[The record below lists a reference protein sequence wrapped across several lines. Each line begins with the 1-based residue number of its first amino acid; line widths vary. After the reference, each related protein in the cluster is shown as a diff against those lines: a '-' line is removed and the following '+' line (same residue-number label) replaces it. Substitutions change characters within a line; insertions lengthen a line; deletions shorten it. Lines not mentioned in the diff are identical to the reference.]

1 MSDIG
6 KLKEAFLN
14 FTEASKSLEAYYGR
28 LQEQVKYLTLEVE
41 EKNRQLE
48 VALSS
53 TEEAK
58 DYLKGILENL
68 KDAII
73 VLDTD
78 KNVSMMNRA
87 SEDLLMQN
95 AGDVIGRP
103 FEGLPFSLERDGD
116 EGVLTIGA
124 KKHSVIVS
132 HSEVLDRQGL
142 LRGHVILFKDI
153 TRIKELEAQNERN
166 YRLIAM
172 GEMAA
177 KIVHEIRSP
186 LCSIELYAS
195 MLARDLEGTQHLDM
209 AKGISTGISSLN
221 NILTNMLFFAKPQ
234 KPILRPIDICRLL
247 DETVF
252 MLMPMIES
260 RGLKFLREIESGVSV
275 RGDAD
280 LLKQV
285 FLNILLNAIQA
296 TPENGAIT
304 ANCRNEERSAQIEI
318 SDQGQGIEPEN
329 IEKIFDPFFSTKEKG
344 TGLGLAISAKIVQA
358 HGGTIKVKS
367 VPGQGAAFCL
377 SFPENAD
384 AVQGNTMMK
393 EGIFL

>member
-14 FTEASKSLEAYYGR
+14 FTEASKSLEEYYGR

-41 EKNRQLE
+41 EKNRQL
-48 VALSS
+48 
-53 TEEAK
+53 
-58 DYLKGILENL
+58 
-68 KDAII
+68 
-73 VLDTD
+73 
-78 KNVSMMNRA
+78 
-87 SEDLLMQN
+87 
-95 AGDVIGRP
+95 
-103 FEGLPFSLERDGD
+103 
-116 EGVLTIGA
+116 
-124 KKHSVIVS
+124 
-132 HSEVLDRQGL
+132 
-142 LRGHVILFKDI
+142 
-153 TRIKELEAQNERN
+153 KELEAQNERN

-234 KPILRPIDICRLL
+234 KPILRPVDICRLL
-247 DETVF
+247 GETVF
-252 MLMPMIES
+252 MLMPMLES
-260 RGLKFLREIESGVSV
+260 RGLRFIRGIGQGVSV

-296 TPENGAIT
+296 TPEGGAVT
-304 ANCRNEERSAQIEI
+304 GSCRNEGQSAVLEI
-318 SDQGQGIEPEN
+318 SDEGPGIEPQN

-358 HGGTIKVKS
+358 HGGTIRVKS
-367 VPGQGAAFCL
+367 TPGHGAAFCL
-377 SFPENAD
+377 SFPENTNLSLSD
-384 AVQGNTMMK
+384 IIMK
-393 EGIFL
+393 EGIFS

>member
-48 VALSS
+48 DALSS

-116 EGVLTIGA
+116 EGVLTIGS
-124 KKHSVIVS
+124 KTHSVIVS

-296 TPENGAIT
+296 TPEGGAIT
-304 ANCRNEERSAQIEI
+304 ADCRNEEQSAQIEI
-318 SDQGQGIEPEN
+318 SDQGPGIETEN

-367 VPGQGAAFCL
+367 TPGQGAAFCL

-384 AVQGNTMMK
+384 AAQGDAMMK

>member
-1 MSDIG
+1 MNDIS

-14 FTEASKSLEAYYGR
+14 FTEASKSLEEYYGR

-41 EKNRQLE
+41 EKNRQLKD
-48 VALSS
+48 ALSS

-87 SEDLLMQN
+87 SEDLLMLN
-95 AGDVIGRP
+95 AASTFGRP
-103 FEGLPFSLERDGD
+103 FESLPFSLERDND
-116 EGVLTIGA
+116 EGVLTIGT

-132 HSEVLDRQGL
+132 HSEVLDNQGL

-166 YRLIAM
+166 HRLIAM

-252 MLMPMIES
+252 MLMPMIDS
-260 RGLKFLREIESGVSV
+260 RGLKFLREIEQGVSV
-275 RGDAD
+275 HGDAD

-296 TPENGAIT
+296 MPEGRAIT
-304 ANCRNEERSAQIEI
+304 AHCRNEGQSALIEI
-318 SDQGQGIEPEN
+318 SDQGPGIEPEN
-329 IEKIFDPFFSTKEKG
+329 LEKIFDPFFSTKEKG

-358 HGGTIKVKS
+358 HGGTIKVLS
-367 VPGQGAAFCL
+367 TPGHGAAFRL

-384 AVQGNTMMK
+384 ASQNDTMMK

>member
-1 MSDIG
+1 MSEIG

-28 LQEQVKYLTLEVE
+28 LQEKVNYLTREVE

-48 VALSS
+48 VALGH

-68 KDAII
+68 RDAIV

-78 KNVSMMNRA
+78 KRVSMMNRA
-87 SEDLLMQN
+87 AEDLLLVN
-95 AGDVIGRP
+95 AEAAIGRD
-103 FEGLPFSLERDGD
+103 FEELSFSLQREGD
-116 EGVLTIGA
+116 EGVLTVNDMQYNVMI
-124 KKHSVIVS
+124 S
-132 HSEVLDRQGL
+132 HSEVLDQQGL

-153 TRIKELEAQNERN
+153 TRIKELEAWNERN
-166 YRLIAM
+166 HRLIAM

-195 MLARDLEGTQHLDM
+195 MLAKDLEGTEHLNM

-260 RGLKFLREIESGVSV
+260 RGLTFLRQIEQGVSV
-275 RGDAD
+275 HGDAD

-285 FLNILLNAIQA
+285 FLNVLLNAIQS
-296 TPENGAIT
+296 TPEGRAIT
-304 ANCRNEERSAQIEI
+304 ANCRNEGQSALVEI
-318 SDQGQGIEPEN
+318 SDQGPGIQPEN
-329 IEKIFDPFFSTKEKG
+329 LEKIFDPFFSTKEKG

-358 HGGTIKVKS
+358 HGGTIKVIS
-367 VPGQGAAFCL
+367 SPGHGAAFRI
-377 SFPENAD
+377 SFPENTITS
-384 AVQGNTMMK
+384 QGYTMKK

>member
-1 MSDIG
+1 MSEIG
-6 KLKEAFLN
+6 RLKEAFLN

-28 LQEQVKYLTLEVE
+28 LQEQVSYLTLEVE

-48 VALSS
+48 EALGH

-78 KNVSMMNRA
+78 KRVSMINRA
-87 SEDLLMQN
+87 AEELLLVNAESAVGRNFED
-95 AGDVIGRP
+95 
-103 FEGLPFSLERDGD
+103 LPFSLQREGD
-116 EGVLTIGA
+116 EGVL
-124 KKHSVIVS
+124 SVNDMQHNVIIS
-132 HSEVLDRQGL
+132 HSEVLDHQGL

-153 TRIKELEAQNERN
+153 TRIKELEARNERN
-166 YRLIAM
+166 HRLIAM

-195 MLARDLEGTQHLDM
+195 MLAKDLEGSEHLNM

-234 KPILRPIDICRLL
+234 KPILRPLDICRLL

-252 MLMPMIES
+252 MLMPMLEA
-260 RGLKFLREIESGVSV
+260 GGVNFLRQIEQGISV

-285 FLNILLNAIQA
+285 FLNILLNAIQS
-296 TPENGAIT
+296 TPEGRAIA
-304 ANCRNEERSAQIEI
+304 ANCRNEGGSALIEI
-318 SDQGQGIEPEN
+318 SDQGPGIQPEN
-329 IEKIFDPFFSTKEKG
+329 LEKIFDPFFSTKEKG

-358 HGGTIKVKS
+358 HGGTIKVTS
-367 VPGQGAAFCL
+367 SPGHGAAFRI

-384 AVQGNTMMK
+384 EAQGNTMMK
-393 EGIFL
+393 EGIFS

>member
-6 KLKEAFLN
+6 RLKEAFLN
-14 FTEASKSLEAYYGR
+14 FTEASKSLETYYGR
-28 LQEQVKYLTLEVE
+28 IQEQVNYLTREVE

-48 VALSS
+48 
-53 TEEAK
+53 
-58 DYLKGILENL
+58 
-68 KDAII
+68 
-73 VLDTD
+73 
-78 KNVSMMNRA
+78 
-87 SEDLLMQN
+87 
-95 AGDVIGRP
+95 
-103 FEGLPFSLERDGD
+103 
-116 EGVLTIGA
+116 
-124 KKHSVIVS
+124 
-132 HSEVLDRQGL
+132 
-142 LRGHVILFKDI
+142 KDI
-153 TRIKELEAQNERN
+153 TRIKELEAWNERN
-166 YRLIAM
+166 HRLIAM

-186 LCSIELYAS
+186 LCSVELYAS

-234 KPILRPIDICRLL
+234 KPLLRPVEICRLL
-247 DETVF
+247 EETVF
-252 MLMPMIES
+252 MLMPMLES
-260 RGLKFLREIESGVSV
+260 RGLKFIREIGQGVSV

-296 TPENGAIT
+296 TPEDRAIT
-304 ANCRNEERSAQIEI
+304 ANCRNEGQSALIEI
-318 SDQGQGIEPEN
+318 SDEGPGIEAEN

-358 HGGTIKVKS
+358 HGGTIKVMS
-367 VPGQGAAFCL
+367 IPGHGAMFRL
-377 SFPENAD
+377 SFPENSGASLCD
-384 AVQGNTMMK
+384 TMGK

>member
-41 EKNRQLE
+41 EKNRQLKD
-48 VALSS
+48 ALSS

-87 SEDLLMQN
+87 SEDLLMLN
-95 AGDVIGRP
+95 AEAVIGRP

-116 EGVLTIGA
+116 EGVLTIGSR
-124 KKHSVIVS
+124 KHSMIVS

-195 MLARDLEGTQHLDM
+195 MLAKDLEGTEHLNM

-234 KPILRPIDICRLL
+234 KPILRPVDICRLL
-247 DETVF
+247 EETVF
-252 MLMPMIES
+252 MLLPMIES
-260 RGLKFLREIESGVSV
+260 RGLTFHREIEQGVNV
-275 RGDAD
+275 CGDSD

-285 FLNILLNAIQA
+285 FLNILLNAIQS
-296 TPENGAIT
+296 TPEGMAIT
-304 ANCRNEERSAQIEI
+304 ASCRNEGPSALVEI
-318 SDQGQGIEPEN
+318 RDEGPGIEPEN

-358 HGGTIKVKS
+358 HGGTIKVIS
-367 VPGQGAAFCL
+367 SPGHGAAFRL
-377 SFPENAD
+377 WFPENAD
-384 AVQGNTMMK
+384 TSQGDTLMK
-393 EGIFL
+393 EGIFS

>member
-41 EKNRQLE
+41 EKNRQLKD
-48 VALSS
+48 ALSS

-95 AGDVIGRP
+95 AEAVIGRP
-103 FEGLPFSLERDGD
+103 FEGLPFSLERDND
-116 EGVLTIGA
+116 EGVLTVGSR
-124 KKHSVIVS
+124 KHSVIVS

-195 MLARDLEGTQHLDM
+195 MLARDLEGTQHMDM

-221 NILTNMLFFAKPQ
+221 NILTNMLYFAKPQ
-234 KPILRPIDICRLL
+234 KPVLRKVDICRLL

-252 MLMPMIES
+252 MLLPMIES
-260 RGLKFLREIESGVSV
+260 RGLKFLREIEPGVSV

-285 FLNILLNAIQA
+285 FLNILLNAIQVSSEGRMIKA
-296 TPENGAIT
+296 D
-304 ANCRNEERSAQIEI
+304 CRNGEQSALIEI
-318 SDQGQGIEPEN
+318 SDEGPGIEPEN

-358 HGGTIKVKS
+358 HGGTIRVKS
-367 VPGQGAAFCL
+367 SPGHGAAFRL
-377 SFPENAD
+377 SFPENAG
-384 AVQGNTMMK
+384 AAQGDIMMK